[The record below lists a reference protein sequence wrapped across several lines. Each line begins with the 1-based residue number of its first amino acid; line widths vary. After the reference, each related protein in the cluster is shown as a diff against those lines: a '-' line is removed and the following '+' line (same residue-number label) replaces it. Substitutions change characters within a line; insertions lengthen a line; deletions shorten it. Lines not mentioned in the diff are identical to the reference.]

1 MIDEKK
7 CELVINKF
15 IEALRNAKPDYEIEG
30 TGLTYHA
37 TLELIR
43 VTVNDSIKGNEDQF
57 ESLVSWIINAGMY
70 LLNDTDEL
78 NEIDMLR
85 KAI

>member
-15 IEALRNAKPDYEIEG
+15 FEALKNAKEDYEIEG
-30 TGLTYHA
+30 TGLTYHS

-43 VTVNDSIKGNEDQF
+43 VTVNESIKGNEDQF
-57 ESLVSWIINAGMY
+57 QSLVSWIINASMY

>member
-1 MIDEKK
+1 MIDNEK

-15 IEALRNAKPDYEIEG
+15 FEALRSARKDYTIEG
-30 TGLTYHA
+30 TGLTYYT

-43 VTVNDSIKGNEDQF
+43 VSVKESIKGNEDKF
-57 ESLVSWIINAGMY
+57 EILISWIINASMY

-78 NEIDMLR
+78 TNIDLLR

>member
-1 MIDEKK
+1 MIDDKK

-15 IEALRNAKPDYEIEG
+15 FEALRSAREDYTIEG
-30 TGLTYHA
+30 TGLTYYT

-43 VTVNDSIKGNEDQF
+43 VSVKESIKGNEDKF
-57 ESLVSWIINAGMY
+57 EILISWIINASMY

-78 NEIDMLR
+78 TNIDLLR

>member
-7 CELVINKF
+7 CQLVINKF
-15 IEALRNAKPDYEIEG
+15 FEALRNAKEDYEIEG
-30 TGLTYHA
+30 TGLTYHS

-57 ESLVSWIINAGMY
+57 ESLVSWIINASMY

>member
-15 IEALRNAKPDYEIEG
+15 FEALKNAKPDYEIEG
-30 TGLTYHA
+30 TGLTYYS

-43 VTVNDSIKGNEDQF
+43 TTVNESIKGNEPQF
-57 ESLVSWIINAGMY
+57 ENLISWIINASMY

-78 NEIDMLR
+78 NNVDLLR

>member
-1 MIDEKK
+1 MDELKIKIVID
-7 CELVINKF
+7 KF
-15 IEALRNAKPDYEIEG
+15 FEALKNKTDYEIEG
-30 TGLTYHA
+30 TGLTYHS

-57 ESLVSWIINAGMY
+57 ESLVSWIINASMY

-78 NEIDMLR
+78 TNIDLLR